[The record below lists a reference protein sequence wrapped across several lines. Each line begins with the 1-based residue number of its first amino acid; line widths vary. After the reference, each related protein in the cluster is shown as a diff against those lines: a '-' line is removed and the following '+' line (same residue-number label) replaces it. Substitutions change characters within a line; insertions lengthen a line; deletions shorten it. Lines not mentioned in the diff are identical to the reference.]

1 MNGYDDMETTKLASA
16 YSRTISGKS
25 NAWVAFPE
33 EKNVCEFS
41 EPLCNNIIKVRNY
54 YVTRPYNFMMNLDQ
68 WSSITNKIELLTA
81 IRFGMEWDTNNFP
94 EGYLSDP
101 AFHTQMYIKFH
112 KYLMKNVMREAPK
125 IVAEFQKA
133 VFKARFLMTFTIN
146 EVKDIP
152 HLKTHDQLQSALMKA
167 KNLQNQIDKINVI
180 DATRDMFLTQNNRGP
195 ITINRNMFIDVFK
208 QDFNPH
214 MIQIL
219 KSQGIYLGDPD
230 NVLYKKIHNTP

>member
-81 IRFGMEWDTNNFP
+81 IRFGMEWNTNNFP

-133 VFKARFLMTFTIN
+133 VFKARFLMTFTID

-180 DATRDMFLTQNNRGP
+180 DATRDMFLIQNNRGP

>member
-133 VFKARFLMTFTIN
+133 VFKARFLMTFTID

-152 HLKTHDQLQSALMKA
+152 HLKTHDQLQSALLKA

-180 DATRDMFLTQNNRGP
+180 DATRDMFLIQNNRGP

-230 NVLYKKIHNTP
+230 NVLYKKVHNTP

>member
-133 VFKARFLMTFTIN
+133 VFKARFLMTFTID

-180 DATRDMFLTQNNRGP
+180 DATRDMFLIQNNRGP

-214 MIQIL
+214 MIQI
-219 KSQGIYLGDPD
+219 S
-230 NVLYKKIHNTP
+230 

>member
-112 KYLMKNVMREAPK
+112 KYLMKNVIREAPK

-133 VFKARFLMTFTIN
+133 VFKARFLMTFTID

-180 DATRDMFLTQNNRGP
+180 DATRDMFLIQNNRGP

>member
-68 WSSITNKIELLTA
+68 WASITNKIELLTA

-133 VFKARFLMTFTIN
+133 VFKARFLMTFTID

-180 DATRDMFLTQNNRGP
+180 DATRDMFLIQNNRGP

>member
-1 MNGYDDMETTKLASA
+1 MNRYDDMETTKLASA

-133 VFKARFLMTFTIN
+133 VFKARFLMTFTID

-180 DATRDMFLTQNNRGP
+180 DATRDMFLIQNNRGP

>member
-1 MNGYDDMETTKLASA
+1 METTKLASA

-133 VFKARFLMTFTIN
+133 VFKARFLMTFTID

-180 DATRDMFLTQNNRGP
+180 DATRDMFLIQNNRGP

>member
-133 VFKARFLMTFTIN
+133 VFKARFLMTFTID

-180 DATRDMFLTQNNRGP
+180 DATRDMFLIQNNRGP

>member
-94 EGYLSDP
+94 EGYLSDS

-133 VFKARFLMTFTIN
+133 VFKARFLMTFTID

-180 DATRDMFLTQNNRGP
+180 DATRDMFLIQNNRGP

>member
-41 EPLCNNIIKVRNY
+41 EPLCNNSIKVRNY

-133 VFKARFLMTFTIN
+133 VFKARFLMTFTID

-180 DATRDMFLTQNNRGP
+180 DATRDMFLIQNNRGP

>member
-133 VFKARFLMTFTIN
+133 VFKARFLMTFTID

-180 DATRDMFLTQNNRGP
+180 DATRDMFLIQNNRGP

-219 KSQGIYLGDPD
+219 KYQGIYLGDPD

>member
-25 NAWVAFPE
+25 NAWVSFPE
-33 EKNVCEFS
+33 EKNVWEFS

-133 VFKARFLMTFTIN
+133 VFKARFLMTFTID

-180 DATRDMFLTQNNRGP
+180 DATRDMFLIQNNRGP

>member
-133 VFKARFLMTFTIN
+133 VFKARFLMTFTID

-167 KNLQNQIDKINVI
+167 KNLKNQIDKINVI
-180 DATRDMFLTQNNRGP
+180 DATRDMFLIQNNRGP